1 MVTRSEVC
9 YLLFHII
16 IRLLTVLA
24 YVLFNTEVFFSTI
37 KFPKNY
43 IFYLYTFVVYEP
55 GLGAEQ
61 KLSYSQLHVKNT
73 LNMKNIVF

>member
-16 IRLLTVLA
+16 IQLLTVLA
-24 YVLFNTEVFFSTI
+24 YVLFNTEVLTI

-61 KLSYSQLHVKNT
+61 KLSYSQLHVENT